1 MANKSG
7 KKLAPTKKEWEPSAS
22 RLAGGG
28 EGAVLIP
35 PVPLIQEDSGS
46 FRGPLSYRFIL
57 FPWSQKDGKLRTA
70 SHPQRRGLW
79 FGGTSKVKTLAPEQN
94 VPTDLKETV
103 QWSEARRARAGLDST

>member
-46 FRGPLSYRFIL
+46 FRGPLSYRFIP
-57 FPWSQKDGKLRTA
+57 FPVESERWEAAHSTSSSEKRPLV
-70 SHPQRRGLW
+70 RGNIKSKNT
-79 FGGTSKVKTLAPEQN
+79 GT
-94 VPTDLKETV
+94 
-103 QWSEARRARAGLDST
+103 

>member
-46 FRGPLSYRFIL
+46 FPFLSVHSFSRGVRKMGSCARHLIR
-57 FPWSQKDGKLRTA
+57 REEA
-70 SHPQRRGLW
+70 SG
-79 FGGTSKVKTLAPEQN
+79 
-94 VPTDLKETV
+94 
-103 QWSEARRARAGLDST
+103 